1 MKNIQIA
8 YTLSFLWRNWYWL
21 GIWIFYY
28 LRFTDYAGIGFLE
41 TVMIATSTLGEIPT
55 GAIADIVGK
64 RKAVMLAFALGAIGN
79 ITMAF
84 APNYIVLIASI
95 MTMTLGGSFFSGS
108 LEALVYDTLKEHK
121 LEHTFQGVIG
131 KMNSMQ
137 NIGMAVAGIAGGYL
151 YQINVSLPF
160 LMVALAYTIGVFVS
174 FNLTEPKIDS
184 EKYSWKI
191 FVSQNKEGFSQLFNT
206 NKTMWMALLFLIP
219 SAFMVATENVVND
232 ATVIELGYN
241 SIGFGYFA
249 TCLYLFGTLISV
261 KSDWIISKLGSSYT
275 YVTLLSIYAITLLLI
290 PWSMIAVGTVLLLL
304 RYGVQTIFD
313 NYQSVKINEIAD
325 SRYRATTLST
335 FNLLRNIPYVFG
347 ATGIGLLMNLYTAK
361 TFSLYFGIV
370 FIFIVS
376 LAFIAKPIFEKR

>member
-1 MKNIQIA
+1 MKNIKIA
-8 YTLSFLWRNWYWL
+8 YALSFLWRNWYWL

-41 TVMIATSTLGEIPT
+41 TVMITTSTLGEIPT

-64 RKAVMLAFALGAIGN
+64 RKAVMIAFALGAAGN
-79 ITMAF
+79 IAMAF
-84 APNYIVLIASI
+84 APNYMVLIASI
-95 MTMTLGGSFFSGS
+95 ITMTLGGAFFSGS
-108 LEALVYDTLKEHK
+108 LEALVYDTLKERK

-160 LMVALAYTIGVFVS
+160 LMVALAYTFGVIVS
-174 FNLTEPKIDS
+174 FNLTEPKVDS
-184 EKYSWKI
+184 AKYSWKA
-191 FVSQNKEGFSQLFNT
+191 FVYQNKEGFTRLFSS
-206 NKTMWMALLFLIP
+206 NKTIWITLLFLIP
-219 SAFMVATENVVND
+219 SAFMVATENVIND

-249 TCLYLFGTLISV
+249 TILYLFGTLISI
-261 KSDWIISKLGSSYT
+261 KSDWIISKLGTAYT
-275 YVTLLSIYAITLLLI
+275 YLTLLTIYFITLLLI
-290 PWSMIAVGTVLLLL
+290 PWTMIAAGTILLLV

-313 NYQSVKINEIAD
+313 NYQSVRINEIAD

-335 FNLLRNIPYVFG
+335 FNLLRNIPYVFC
-347 ATGIGLLMNLYTAK
+347 ATGIGFLMNIYTAK
-361 TFSLYFGIV
+361 TFSLYFGLIFMVSVVTVYLLKPV
-370 FIFIVS
+370 FV
-376 LAFIAKPIFEKR
+376 KK

>member
-1 MKNIQIA
+1 
-8 YTLSFLWRNWYWL
+8 
-21 GIWIFYY
+21 

-41 TVMIATSTLGEIPT
+41 TVMITTSTLGEIPT

-64 RKAVMLAFALGAIGN
+64 RKAVMLAFALGALGN

-84 APNYIVLIASI
+84 APNYIVLIISI
-95 MTMTLGGSFFSGS
+95 MTMTLGGAFFSGS
-108 LEALVYDTLKEHK
+108 LEALVYDTLKERK

-160 LMVALAYTIGVFVS
+160 LMVALAYTMGVFVS

-191 FVSQNKEGFSQLFNT
+191 FVSQNKEGFSQLFHS
-206 NKTMWMALLFLIP
+206 NKTMWLALLFLIP

-249 TCLYLFGTLISV
+249 TCLYLFGTLVSV
-261 KSDWIISKLGSSYT
+261 KSDWIISKLGSAYT

-376 LAFIAKPIFEKR
+376 LVFIAKPIFEKR

>member
-1 MKNIQIA
+1 MKNIKIA
-8 YTLSFLWRNWYWL
+8 YALSFLWRNWYWL

-41 TVMIATSTLGEIPT
+41 TVMITTSTLGEIPT

-64 RKAVMLAFALGAIGN
+64 RKAVMIAFALGAAGN
-79 ITMAF
+79 IAMAF
-84 APNYIVLIASI
+84 APNYMVLIASI
-95 MTMTLGGSFFSGS
+95 ITMTLGGAFFSGS
-108 LEALVYDTLKEHK
+108 LEALVYDTLKERK

-160 LMVALAYTIGVFVS
+160 LMVALAYTFGVIVS
-174 FNLTEPKIDS
+174 FNLTEPKVDS
-184 EKYSWKI
+184 AKYSWKA
-191 FVSQNKEGFSQLFNT
+191 FVYQNKEGFTQLFSS
-206 NKTMWMALLFLIP
+206 NKTIWITLLFLIP
-219 SAFMVATENVVND
+219 SAFMVATENVIND

-249 TCLYLFGTLISV
+249 TILYLFGTLISI
-261 KSDWIISKLGSSYT
+261 KSDWIISKLGTAYT
-275 YVTLLSIYAITLLLI
+275 YLTLLTIYFITLLLI
-290 PWSMIAVGTVLLLL
+290 PWTMIAAGTILLLV

-313 NYQSVKINEIAD
+313 NYQSVRINEIAD

-335 FNLLRNIPYVFG
+335 FNLLRNIPYVFC
-347 ATGIGLLMNLYTAK
+347 ATGIGFLMNIYTAK
-361 TFSLYFGIV
+361 TFSLYFGLIFMVSVVTVYLLKPV
-370 FIFIVS
+370 FV
-376 LAFIAKPIFEKR
+376 KK